1 MSIVLKKKN
10 NKFELYL
17 DIQDVHCSFI
27 NSLRRIILTEYPTI
41 AFNNIDYINS
51 DIKIKQN
58 TSQFHNEFLLDR
70 ICLLPIHFKEKYEYD
85 RQDRL
90 TKKYKFK
97 IEVENKSNRI
107 INVTTE
113 DFQVIDTETGKT
125 LKSTDF
131 FPPHYVHKTFITI
144 LKLNPNPNNE
154 GEVIHFEGQPS
165 VGIGKIHSCF
175 SPVSCVTFKNKRDP
189 EKIEKALKEYL
200 KQFDESEH
208 KKAKLDFELSLSDRY
223 FMTDDN
229 DEANSFE
236 MYIESKE
243 VLLPEIILYNS
254 LDILKNKL
262 NSFYVN
268 LTKIIKDNEEVDT
281 VKINESLDTMESFE
295 IEILN
300 ESHTLGNIIQNY
312 ALLTKGNNMLKFIA
326 YKNPHPLENKILIK
340 IATVDNTLE
349 QVYIVIEN
357 TVKNIISIVDSLLKQ
372 IGKED

>member
-1 MSIVLKKKN
+1 
-10 NKFELYL
+10 
-17 DIQDVHCSFI
+17 
-27 NSLRRIILTEYPTI
+27 
-41 AFNNIDYINS
+41 
-51 DIKIKQN
+51 
-58 TSQFHNEFLLDR
+58 
-70 ICLLPIHFKEKYEYD
+70 
-85 RQDRL
+85 
-90 TKKYKFK
+90 
-97 IEVENKSNRI
+97 
-107 INVTTE
+107 
-113 DFQVIDTETGKT
+113 
-125 LKSTDF
+125 
-131 FPPHYVHKTFITI
+131 
-144 LKLNPNPNNE
+144 
-154 GEVIHFEGQPS
+154 
-165 VGIGKIHSCF
+165 
-175 SPVSCVTFKNKRDP
+175 VSCVTFKNKRDP

-208 KKAKLDFELSLSDRY
+208 KKAKLDFELSLADRY